1 MREPE
6 GRTDTDSDAQDRKMK
21 LAELKEQIARD
32 QYSVDAGVVAEA
44 LIRRVRGE
52 RASAPVVSRRDAR
65 SRAGRAAR
73 RPR

>member
-1 MREPE
+1 MR
-6 GRTDTDSDAQDRKMK
+6 DTDGRADTDPDAQDRKMK
-21 LAELKEQIARD
+21 LASLKEQIARD